1 MNQCI
6 KCGKE
11 IPDGEL
17 FCLECSLN
25 PGSTVFEQAHSPD
38 RHSAP
43 KGRMQTPRPVRRP
56 PAQAAPAER
65 EPKKSR
71 RRAMPV
77 ALALVSLLL
86 IAVLG
91 FQAWQY
97 GSLQVEKNRLR
108 AKDADLEARQSE
120 MDDLQKQMADLL
132 QQVADLETAV
142 DMKDQDIQSLKSQL
156 SSSQSDKTQ
165 GQYDL
170 STKEQELARLE
181 EENQGLLALSDDL
194 QERLDQLEEEQ
205 KALSADLA
213 EAQTKANFMDSFVVF
228 VEDDGT
234 RNYHT
239 YDCANFPKNNFWAY
253 SRKLAEA
260 QGFTP
265 CPTCGGTP

>member
-25 PGSTVFEQAHSPD
+25 PGSTAFEQAHSPE
-38 RHSAP
+38 HHAMP
-43 KGRMQTPRPVRRP
+43 KGRMQTPKPVKRP
-56 PAQAAPAER
+56 PAPAPER

-71 RRAMPV
+71 RGLSA
-77 ALALVSLLL
+77 ALVAAILLL
-86 IAVLG
+86 AASVG
-91 FQAWQY
+91 FQVWQY
-97 GSLQVEKNRLR
+97 SSLRVEKNRLLAR
-108 AKDADLEARQSE
+108 EADLTARQSE
-120 MDDLQKQMADLL
+120 TEQLQTQLTDLL
-132 QQVADLETAV
+132 QQVADLETAI

-170 STKEQELARLE
+170 STKEQELERLE
-181 EENQGLLALSDDL
+181 DENRELLALSDDL
-194 QERLDQLEEEQ
+194 QLRLDQMEQ
-205 KALSADLA
+205 AQKDLKSQLAAVRAKAD
-213 EAQTKANFMDSFVVF
+213 FMDSFVVF

-234 RNYHT
+234 RHYHT
-239 YDCANFPKNNFWAY
+239 YDCANFAKSKFWAY

-260 QGFTP
+260 QGYTP
-265 CPTCGGTP
+265 CSVCGGTP

>member
-25 PGSTVFEQAHSPD
+25 PGSTAFEQAHSPE
-38 RHSAP
+38 HHAMP
-43 KGRMQTPRPVRRP
+43 KGRMQTPKPVKRP
-56 PAQAAPAER
+56 PAPAPER

-71 RRAMPV
+71 RGLSA
-77 ALALVSLLL
+77 ALVAAILLL
-86 IAVLG
+86 AASVG
-91 FQAWQY
+91 FQVWQY
-97 GSLQVEKNRLR
+97 SSLRVEKNRLLAR
-108 AKDADLEARQSE
+108 EADLTARQSE
-120 MDDLQKQMADLL
+120 TEQLQTQLTDLL
-132 QQVADLETAV
+132 QQVADLETAI

-170 STKEQELARLE
+170 STKEQELERLE
-181 EENQGLLALSDDL
+181 DENRELLALSDDL
-194 QERLDQLEEEQ
+194 QLRLDQMEQ
-205 KALSADLA
+205 AQKDLKSQLAAVRAKAD
-213 EAQTKANFMDSFVVF
+213 FMDSFVVF

-234 RNYHT
+234 RHYHT
-239 YDCANFPKNNFWAY
+239 YDCANFAKSKFWAY

-260 QGFTP
+260 QGYTP
-265 CPTCGGTP
+265 CPVCGGTP